1 MKISIEVAN
10 TKHLPEILDIINYH
24 ILNTTAIYDYE
35 IRTIEEQLSIFNHKK
50 NNDFPLFV
58 AIENETVIGFAT
70 YDNFRNKAAFQF
82 TVEHSI
88 YIDNNH
94 QGKGI
99 GKLLM
104 NELIQYAKHKN
115 IKNIIGVIDNDNKES
130 IQFHENFGFIN
141 IGKITFGGFK
151 FDKWLDTV
159 FMQLIIS

>member
-35 IRTIEEQLSIFNHKK
+35 IRTLEEQLSIFNHKK

-141 IGKITFGGFK
+141 IGKITFGGYK

>member
-1 MKISIEVAN
+1 MDIYIATASTE
-10 TKHLPEILDIINYH
+10 HLTDILKIINYH
-24 ILNTTAIYDYE
+24 ILNTTAIYDYK
-35 IRTIEEQLSIFNHKK
+35 IRTFEEQLSIFNHKK

-70 YDNFRNKAAFQF
+70 YDNFRNKAAFQY

-104 NELIQYAKHKN
+104 KKLIDYAKQTS
-115 IKNIIGVIDNDNKES
+115 IKSMIGVIDNDNIES
-130 IQFHENFGFIN
+130 IKFHEQFGFIN
-141 IGKITFGGFK
+141 IGKITSSGYK